1 MQEANRTFLIGK
13 DGPGISSSES
23 CRYFTVSD
31 ESPNLFS
38 FPMRAGMVET
48 RWSAALVVRW
58 SVHTFATD
66 AVSRLRATIIVF
78 VISAVKSQVASESTV
93 VVGSQVQVVNFASVR
108 KSEILNSLFEFE
120 IGVKASEA
128 TTDDSQM
135 IPRKKT
141 KTFSEPSSSQIAAG
155 SRKAIFI
162 IYSRT

>member
-48 RWSAALVVRW
+48 RWSAAYFKLFFGQTEPAFVMMMMNDGHDIRLVVRW

-78 VISAVKSQVASESTV
+78 VVI
-93 VVGSQVQVVNFASVR
+93 
-108 KSEILNSLFEFE
+108 
-120 IGVKASEA
+120 
-128 TTDDSQM
+128 DS
-135 IPRKKT
+135 I
-141 KTFSEPSSSQIAAG
+141 
-155 SRKAIFI
+155 
-162 IYSRT
+162 